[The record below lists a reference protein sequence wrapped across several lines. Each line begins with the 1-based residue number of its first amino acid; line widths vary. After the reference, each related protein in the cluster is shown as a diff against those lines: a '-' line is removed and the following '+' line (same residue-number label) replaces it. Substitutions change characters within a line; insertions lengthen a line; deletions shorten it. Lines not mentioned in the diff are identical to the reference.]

1 MTFMMIM
8 SVIPLLLPLAL
19 TLLFTTRADV
29 KKSGHVTGSEATALW
44 SFHLVYVLFGFFL
57 VDGAD
62 TEDSMGSV
70 CSKLLG
76 DQWLDLSSY
85 LAFGLLVLG
94 LFLGLL
100 VVKDAVVGRRRVAKA
115 RIETGR

>member
-1 MTFMMIM
+1 
-8 SVIPLLLPLAL
+8 
-19 TLLFTTRADV
+19 
-29 KKSGHVTGSEATALW
+29 
-44 SFHLVYVLFGFFL
+44 
-57 VDGAD
+57 
-62 TEDSMGSV
+62 MGSD